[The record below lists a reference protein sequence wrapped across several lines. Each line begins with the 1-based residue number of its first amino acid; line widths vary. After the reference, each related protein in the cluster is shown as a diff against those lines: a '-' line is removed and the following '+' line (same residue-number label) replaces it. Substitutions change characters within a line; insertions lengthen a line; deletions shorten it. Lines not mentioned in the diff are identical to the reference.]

1 MENKIK
7 QLRKGVFEL
16 AILGALED
24 RRHYGYSLVKTI
36 TDGVP
41 VSINEG
47 TLYPILSRL
56 SKEGLVQSQWVEST
70 KGPPRKYYAL
80 TPRGLETLAALTQ
93 EFDNLVAMIRRVRE
107 SDMVDDES
115 RESNHISVNKG
126 ENDESSL
133 S

>member
-24 RRHYGYSLVKTI
+24 RQHYGYSLVKTI
-36 TDGVP
+36 TGGVSI
-41 VSINEG
+41 SINEG

-56 SKEGLVQSQWVEST
+56 AKEGLVQSQWVESSQ
-70 KGPPRKYYAL
+70 GPPRKYYSL
-80 TPRGLETLAALTQ
+80 TPKGTETLAALCE
-93 EFDNLVAMIRRVRE
+93 EFDNLVAMIRQVRE
-107 SDMVDDES
+107 TVGNNDDSPES
-115 RESNHISVNKG
+115 KHISVKKG
-126 ENDESSL
+126 ESDESSL

>member
-24 RRHYGYSLVKTI
+24 RQHYGYSLIKTI

-47 TLYPILSRL
+47 TLYPLLSRL
-56 SKEGLVQSQWVEST
+56 AKEGLVQSQWVESSL
-70 KGPPRKYYAL
+70 GPPRKYYSL
-80 TPRGLETLAALTQ
+80 TLKGKETLSALGV
-93 EFDNLVAMIRRVRE
+93 EFDNLVAMIHQVRDAVA
-107 SDMVDDES
+107 SGDES
-115 RESNHISVNKG
+115 RQQKQISVKKG
-126 ENDESSL
+126 ESDEASL

>member
-16 AILGALED
+16 AILGALES

-36 TDGVP
+36 TGGLAI
-41 VSINEG
+41 SINEG

-56 SKEGLVQSQWVEST
+56 SKEGLVESQWVESSQ
-70 KGPPRKYYAL
+70 GPPRKYYSL
-80 TPRGLETLAALTQ
+80 TSKGTETLAALCR
-93 EFDNLVAMIRRVRE
+93 EFDTLVAMIRQVRE
-107 SDMVDDES
+107 SAGQEVDAPES
-115 RESNHISVNKG
+115 KQISVSKG
-126 ENDESSL
+126 ESDEPSL